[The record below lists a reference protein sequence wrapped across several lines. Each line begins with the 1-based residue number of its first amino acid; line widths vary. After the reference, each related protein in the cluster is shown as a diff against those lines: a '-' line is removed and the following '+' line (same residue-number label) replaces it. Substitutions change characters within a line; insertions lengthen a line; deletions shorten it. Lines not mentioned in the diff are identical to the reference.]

1 MPYTEERLK
10 ELAAAGT
17 RRLVACCPGFA
28 VDCLETLEEIA
39 MRGRETFLAAGG
51 ESFEY
56 VPALND
62 SMAQV
67 ESLARLAARA
77 LGARA

>member
-1 MPYTEERLK
+1 MPYTEDRLV
-10 ELAAAGT
+10 ELARSGT

-39 MRGRETFLAAGG
+39 IRGRETFLAAGG

-56 VPALND
+56 VACLND
-62 SMAQV
+62 GAAQT

-77 LGARA
+77 LGTAA